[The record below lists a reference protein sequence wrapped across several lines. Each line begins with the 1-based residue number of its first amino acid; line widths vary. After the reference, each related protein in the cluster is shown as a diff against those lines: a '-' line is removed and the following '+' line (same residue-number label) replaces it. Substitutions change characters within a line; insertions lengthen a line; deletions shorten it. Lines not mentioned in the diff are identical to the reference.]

1 MVRIVRKGKPDT
13 AYFNVLHQPLR
24 DLNNTIYGII
34 SIGTEITEAVNAR
47 KQIEASEKRF
57 SNILSQSLIAIAIL
71 KVLIVTSANQAI
83 IAIWE
88 KEMMSLVNP
97 YLIF

>member
-34 SIGTEITEAVNAR
+34 SIGTEITEINTR
-47 KQIEASEKRF
+47 KQIEAK
-57 SNILSQSLIAIAIL
+57 NG
-71 KVLIVTSANQAI
+71 
-83 IAIWE
+83 
-88 KEMMSLVNP
+88 LVIFFHNP
-97 YLIF
+97 

>member
-1 MVRIVRKGKPDT
+1 LRKKLDT

-34 SIGTEITEAVNAR
+34 SIGTEITEAVNAQKNKLKR
-47 KQIEASEKRF
+47 KRF

-71 KVLIVTSANQAI
+71 KVR
-83 IAIWE
+83 
-88 KEMMSLVNP
+88 K
-97 YLIF
+97 